1 MDKPNI
7 AQRRPIV
14 QPVEPGTYWWCACGR
29 SADQP
34 FCDGS
39 HKGTSFGP
47 EKGEITEAGTIAW
60 CACKHPCNKPFCD
73 GSHSGL
79 DAE

>member
-1 MDKPNI
+1 MDNPTI
-7 AQRRPIV
+7 AQRKPII
-14 QPVEPGTYWWCACGR
+14 QKIEPGTYWWCTCGK
-29 SADQP
+29 SAGQP

-39 HKGTSFGP
+39 HQGTSFGP
-47 EKGEITEAGTIAW
+47 EKVEITETKTVAW
-60 CACKHPCNKPFCD
+60 CACKHTCNKPFCD